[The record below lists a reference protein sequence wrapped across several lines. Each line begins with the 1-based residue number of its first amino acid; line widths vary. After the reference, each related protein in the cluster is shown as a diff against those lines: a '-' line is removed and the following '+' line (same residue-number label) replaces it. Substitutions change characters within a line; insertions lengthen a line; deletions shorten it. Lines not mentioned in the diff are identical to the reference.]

1 MMCRAVKPKLK
12 FGIGFQNCG
21 GVQTQAHTVAVLR
34 SVWVVDAIVN
44 INLIHIAAWSAC
56 LGLMSGARKILP
68 VGGILYLYGPFKQG
82 GNHTADS
89 NADFDAS
96 LRSQNPEWGVRDL
109 EAVVSVAEAENFSLL
124 KIQPMPA
131 NNLSVIF
138 QASN

>member
-1 MMCRAVKPKLK
+1 
-12 FGIGFQNCG
+12 
-21 GVQTQAHTVAVLR
+21 
-34 SVWVVDAIVN
+34 
-44 INLIHIAAWSAC
+44 
-56 LGLMSGARKILP
+56 
-68 VGGILYLYGPFKQG
+68 LYLYGPFKQG

-89 NADFDAS
+89 NTDFDAS

-138 QASN
+138 QVSN